1 VLTKFPISHGLLAG
15 VLGCLLLS
23 LSSAPARA
31 DDVQVS
37 QDQIDLLQSLSPEE
51 RAALLKQIT
60 EGQQGGGEARTTTPQ
75 TKPLTGTQT
84 STRNQQTKTDKLTPP
99 AEPLLRPEDYVVLDL
114 DVVKQDALSGED
126 REKVEALKARILERN
141 PYRLDRLG
149 ALRLPGFE
157 ALPLAGLNAREA
169 AKRLQS
175 DRDLRA
181 FGVRVTL
188 LTIERTGDEALKPY
202 GYELFQGGEG
212 TFMPV
217 TDVPVPAEY
226 IVGAGDQLRVQLYGN
241 QNRSFSLTVGRDGR
255 VSFPQ
260 LGPIAVGG
268 QRFSEVKASIE
279 SRVSRQ
285 MIGVRADVAMG
296 DSHAIRVFV
305 LGEVAQPGSYS
316 VNGLAT
322 VTSALFAS
330 GGITKMG
337 SLRNVQLKRAGAVV
351 RTLDL
356 YDLLLNGDTSN
367 DARLL
372 PGDVVFIPPVGITV
386 SVNGEVRRPAI
397 YEVHEKS
404 TAADLLYLAGGL
416 TPEADPKLT
425 RIERIDNERKRI
437 VVDVNLTA
445 AEGRGLALQ
454 SGDFMRVPPV
464 RDVVEN
470 SVMVSGFVERPG
482 PFEYR
487 PGLKVTDV
495 LPSIDE
501 LRPSA
506 DPGYILVRRE
516 NATNRAIT
524 FRSVDLTR
532 ALAAPGSAADL
543 ELAPRDRLYVF
554 DREGGRERTL
564 KPLMDEIQAQSRLG
578 EPLLV
583 AGIGG
588 RVKAPGQYP
597 LEDGMRVSDLIR
609 AGGNLD
615 EAAFGGEAELTRYE
629 VVNGEARQTA
639 LVKIDL
645 GAVRRGD
652 EAANL
657 LLRPY
662 DYLTIKETPQWRDQE
677 TITIAGEVKFPGTY
691 PIQRGETLH
700 AVLLR
705 AGGLTDLAFPAG
717 SVFTRAGL
725 REREA
730 KQIETLANRM
740 QADLA
745 GLALQS
751 AQTNTQAGTQA
762 LSVGQSLLADLRA
775 TKPVGR
781 LVVNLN
787 TVLHSAPGAQGDIIL
802 KNGDQLIIPRSNQE
816 VTVIGE
822 VQNATSHIYKPNLS
836 RDDYISLSGG
846 TTQRADHG
854 HIYVVRADGSVV
866 AGRGG
871 WFRHSTSS
879 VKAGDTIVVPL
890 DAERMRPLPLWSAV
904 TQIIYNIAIAAAA
917 VHSF

>member
-1 VLTKFPISHGLLAG
+1 MLKFFSIAI
-15 VLGCLLLS
+15 GCLLLA
-23 LSSAPARA
+23 LNIAPVHA
-31 DDVQVS
+31 DDVQVT
-37 QDQIDLLQSLSPEE
+37 QEQLDLLQNLSTEE

-60 EGQQGGGEARTTTPQ
+60 EGQQQGSDARATSTTKTQ
-75 TKPLTGTQT
+75 TGTQLPKSRT
-84 STRNQQTKTDKLTPP
+84 TPKADQLLIP
-99 AEPLLRPEDYVVLDL
+99 AEPLLRAEDYVVLDL
-114 DVVKQDALSGED
+114 DIISPDALSS
-126 REKVEALKARILERN
+126 EAKRRVDDMKARILEKN

-169 AKRLQS
+169 SKRLQS

-181 FGVRVTL
+181 FAVRVTL

-202 GYELFQGGEG
+202 GYELFQEAEGGF
-212 TFMPV
+212 TPV

-260 LGPIAVGG
+260 LGPISVGG

-296 DSHAIRVFV
+296 DSHSIRVFV
-305 LGEVAQPGSYS
+305 LGEVAQPGSYT

-330 GGITKMG
+330 GGITKVG
-337 SLRNVQLKRAGAVV
+337 SLRNVQLKRAGAVI

-425 RIERIDNERKRI
+425 RIERIDNERKRV
-437 VVDVNLTA
+437 VVDVNLTVPD
-445 AEGRGLALQ
+445 GRGLPLQ
-454 SGDFMRVPPV
+454 SGDFMRVPQV
-464 RDVVEN
+464 REVVEN
-470 SVMVSGFVERPG
+470 SVMLSGFVERPG
-482 PFEYR
+482 PIEYR
-487 PGLKVTDV
+487 QGLKLTDV

-501 LRPSA
+501 LKPGA

-516 NATNRAIT
+516 NAANRAIT
-524 FRSVDLTR
+524 FRSADLNR

-554 DREGGRERTL
+554 DREGGRDRTI

-578 EPLLV
+578 EPLLI

-588 RVKAPGQYP
+588 RVKAAGQYP

-609 AGGNLD
+609 AGGSLD
-615 EAAFGGEAELTRYE
+615 EAAFGGEAELTRYS
-629 VVNGEARQTA
+629 VINGESRQTE

-645 GAVRRGD
+645 AAVLRGD

-662 DYLTIKETPQWRDQE
+662 DYLTIKETPQWHDQE
-677 TITIAGEVKFPGTY
+677 TIQISGEVRFPGTY

-700 AVLLR
+700 SVLLR

-717 SVFTRAGL
+717 SVFTRAEL
-725 REREA
+725 RERER
-730 KQIETLANRM
+730 KQIDTLANRM

-751 AQTNTQAGTQA
+751 AQSNTQGGTQA

-787 TVLHSAPGAQGDIIL
+787 TVLHSAPGAQGDIVL
-802 KNGDQLIIPRSNQE
+802 KNGDQLIIPRSTQE
-816 VTVIGE
+816 VTVLGE
-822 VQNATSHIYKPNLS
+822 VQNATSHIYKPNLG

-866 AGRGG
+866 AHQRG
-871 WFRHSTSS
+871 WFRRTTGS
-879 VKAGDTIVVPL
+879 VRAGDTIVVPL
-890 DAERMRPLPLWSAV
+890 DAERMRPLPLWTAV